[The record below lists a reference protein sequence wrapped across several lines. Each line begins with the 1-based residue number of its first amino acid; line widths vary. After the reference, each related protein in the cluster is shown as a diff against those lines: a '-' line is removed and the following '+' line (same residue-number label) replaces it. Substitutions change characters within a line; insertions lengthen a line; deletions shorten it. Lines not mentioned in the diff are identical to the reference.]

1 MKRLLM
7 AVLFTAATPMFAH
20 AQPGNM
26 PTAYRHDAAREANFL
41 YEVKVIDEFIE
52 RFNDDPSSF
61 LRKEYLRLGKPIN
74 FSRQQLVEYLFEKPV
89 TPADGLVMKFVGQ
102 VIDSAHPQKLRFHD
116 TDWYAEV
123 MCGFSAGG
131 KHIDIP
137 LVMQIMPDTN
147 RSVRWMISGI
157 GDAPVFQEGGSA
169 PAAAAA
175 NAVKD
180 KKQYISPADYATNFL
195 QFHMVLKPGF
205 EAVNYMKPELM
216 ANERG
221 QKFADM
227 VKSGKLKFE
236 GPGYMRFYFF
246 QIPNY
251 TFIVERFVRQTTH
264 SGWLISDLT
273 ATTDDEKRARREKL
287 LQRSL

>member
-1 MKRLLM
+1 M
-7 AVLFTAATPMFAH
+7 AVLFAATAPLPLFA
-20 AQPGNM
+20 Q

-52 RFNDDPSSF
+52 RFNDDPASF

-74 FSRQQLVEYLFEKPV
+74 FSRRQLVEYLFDKPV
-89 TPADGLVMKFVGQ
+89 TPADGLVMNFVGQ
-102 VIDSAHPQKLRFHD
+102 VVDSLHPQKLRFQD
-116 TDWYAEV
+116 TNWYAEV
-123 MCGFSAGG
+123 MCGFSMGG
-131 KHIDIP
+131 RHLDIP
-137 LVMQIMPDTN
+137 LIMQIMPDTN

-157 GDAPVFQEGGSA
+157 GDAPVFQEGNA
-169 PAAAAA
+169 PAAAPA
-175 NAVKD
+175 AVKD
-180 KKQYISPADYATNFL
+180 RKQYISPADYATNFL

-205 EAVNYMKPELM
+205 EAVNYMKPELI
-216 ANERG
+216 ASERG
-221 QKFADM
+221 RKFADM
-227 VKSGKLKFE
+227 VRNGKLKFE

-264 SGWLISDLT
+264 SGWLISDIT

-287 LQRSL
+287 LQRPL